1 MDELLRIQRFC
12 VERNLKIAVAESVT
26 SGMVQARIS
35 NMPEAGLFFLG
46 GITAYTCES
55 KQKLL
60 DIPLEI
66 SKPVNG
72 VGPAIS
78 NLLAEKVCDV
88 FGAELG
94 MGITGYATIAPDMG
108 VFSKYAFGSLYLS
121 GRTVHRCFL
130 VSHRSS
136 QSDVQEDFCTQLIKT
151 CAAVL
156 STMDRNHY
164 EPEQEERSYP
174 SKTGYDPG

>member
-26 SGMVQARIS
+26 SGLVQAWMS

-55 KQKLL
+55 KEKLL
-60 DIPLEI
+60 DIPLEL
-66 SKPVNG
+66 SRPVNG
-72 VGPAIS
+72 VASAIS
-78 NLLAEKVCDV
+78 DLLAEKVCSL

-94 MGITGYATIAPDMG
+94 LGITGYATLAPDMG

-121 GRTVHRCFL
+121 GCIVHRCFL

-136 QSDVQEDFCTQLIKT
+136 QADVQKDFCTQLIKT

-156 STMDRNHY
+156 ATMGRNHY
-164 EPEQEERSYP
+164 EPDEGSNP
-174 SKTGYDPG
+174 SKTGYNLR